1 MTRLLVLI
9 AVALLASL
17 AIANPGQSLPDPMEP
32 DPNGSRPIDALD
44 TVFLEEMTWMEV
56 RDALRAGKDTVIV
69 ATGGV
74 EQNGPY
80 TAAGKHNYVLR
91 GTTEAIARK
100 LGDALVA
107 PIVGFVPEGDIDPP
121 TGHMK
126 YPSTISV
133 TPATYESLLTDICTS
148 LRTHGFT
155 HIVLIGDSGGGAQDG
170 LKAVANRLGKAW
182 QGTKTHVHYV
192 PQYYNHQKV
201 DAWLQTQ
208 GFRAKSEGLH
218 DSLAMTATLM
228 AVDPTVVR
236 MRQRIAADKFHI
248 DGIALAPAAKTI
260 ALGKK
265 IIDFRSEAAAKAIR
279 NARQK

>member
-1 MTRLLVLI
+1 MTRPLVLI

-133 TPATYESLLTDICTS
+133 TLATYESLLTDICTS

-182 QGTKTHVHYV
+182 QGTKIRVDYV
-192 PQYYNHQKV
+192 PQYYNHQAV
-201 DAWLQTQ
+201 DAWLETQ
-208 GFRAKSEGLH
+208 GIRAKPEGLH
-218 DSLAMTATLM
+218 DSLGMTATLM

-248 DGIALAPAAKTI
+248 DGIALAPASKTI

-265 IIDFRSEAAAKAIR
+265 IIEFRSEAAAKAIR
-279 NARQK
+279 AARQK